1 MFRTAVRPLRILFLI
16 LVLFKPIGSY
26 ARNEPGLRPQQE
38 SDYGAKFFDQLRS
51 LFGRFRD
58 ADLQRAFQTAAPI
71 PCSELV
77 EDRGEWREVAFFNDN
92 RKLGDWYHSS
102 LEEVRTDLAVYIF
115 GGPCRGERGPVQLT
129 TKFPVT
135 ESIDAYNEG
144 KINFKQIA
152 VNVNAPVSA
161 IFDSRTQAY
170 TFELPYMF
178 LVSRLD
184 GEGIYSLNPRSLA
197 DRDKFDDDV
206 TDHWDCKAVRGADVT
221 YQFLICRTTL
231 SGRDAAASR
240 NRNAAFGSSA
250 YFILSDG
257 KEAFSTVKL
266 AFGDPPETQPEL
278 NTKAETHPSD
288 RRPPETVPEAAPP
301 TGAVWQLPDFRLA
314 VVDVGEGEFRIRFNP
329 ETWKG
334 KIGSSQ
340 VLSGQKMS
348 SLQSAQPQEGAD
360 YCVWFPGFSS
370 LTDQLLTEAPDE
382 HISYSVKALNKDRTA
397 SASIVFDMKT
407 HPGVHLGTLQCFFPR
422 KESPASIG
430 FDRWSSIV
438 GDHLTLEVNR

>member
-1 MFRTAVRPLRILFLI
+1 MFRTAVRPLRGLFLI

-26 ARNEPGLRPQQE
+26 ARNEPGLRPQQD

-115 GGPCRGERGPVQLT
+115 SGPCRGERGPVQLT

-144 KINFKQIA
+144 KINFKQIT

-178 LVSRLD
+178 LVSRQD
-184 GEGIYSLNPRSLA
+184 GDGIYSLNPRSLT
-197 DRDKFDDDV
+197 DRNKFDPDV

-231 SGRDAAASR
+231 LARDAPDPTR
-240 NRNAAFGSSA
+240 NRNTSFGSSG

-257 KEAFSTVKL
+257 REAFSSVKL
-266 AFGDPPETQPEL
+266 TFGDPS
-278 NTKAETHPSD
+278 ETHPATDTAPVAVAAD
-288 RRPPETVPEAAPP
+288 RRPPEP
-301 TGAVWQLPDFRLA
+301 
-314 VVDVGEGEFRIRFNP
+314 
-329 ETWKG
+329 
-334 KIGSSQ
+334 S
-340 VLSGQKMS
+340 
-348 SLQSAQPQEGAD
+348 
-360 YCVWFPGFSS
+360 
-370 LTDQLLTEAPDE
+370 
-382 HISYSVKALNKDRTA
+382 
-397 SASIVFDMKT
+397 
-407 HPGVHLGTLQCFFPR
+407 
-422 KESPASIG
+422 
-430 FDRWSSIV
+430 
-438 GDHLTLEVNR
+438 

>member
-1 MFRTAVRPLRILFLI
+1 MFRTAVRTLRVLFLI

-115 GGPCRGERGPVQLT
+115 SGPCRGEHGPVQLT

-178 LVSRLD
+178 LVSRQD
-184 GEGIYSLNPRSLA
+184 GDGIYSLNPRSLT
-197 DRDKFDDDV
+197 DRNKFDPDV

-231 SGRDAAASR
+231 SGRDDAASR
-240 NRNAAFGSSA
+240 NRNTAFGSSA

-257 KEAFSTVKL
+257 KEAFSSVKL
-266 AFGDPPETQPEL
+266 SFGDTETPPAPNSTPPQPE
-278 NTKAETHPSD
+278 ASD
-288 RRPPETVPEAAPP
+288 RRPPQTIPETPP
-301 TGAVWQLPDFRLA
+301 PGAVWQLPDFRLA
-314 VVDVGEGEFRIRFNP
+314 VVDVGEGEFRIIFNP

-334 KIGSSQ
+334 KIRSSQ
-340 VLSGQKMS
+340 VLSGQGMS
-348 SLQSAQPQEGAD
+348 SLESARPQEGAD
-360 YCVWFPGFSS
+360 YCVWFPGFSN
-370 LTDQLLTEAPDE
+370 LMDRLLTEAPDE
-382 HISYSVKALNKDRTA
+382 YVSYSVKAVNKDRTT

-407 HPGVHLGTLQCFFPR
+407 HNGVHLGTLQCFFPR
-422 KESPASIG
+422 RDSPASIG